1 MALISG
7 VGAGSGLD
15 INALVTQLVQA
26 EAAAPSAAI
35 NRREAK
41 ARAQISGLA
50 TVKSAF
56 DSLQTAVNALKS
68 DSLFSTRT
76 FSSDQSDYVTAKAG
90 SGTAALGSFEVVVD
104 RLAQANKI
112 RFNETPN
119 GTTLDNGTLTIEFGP
134 DAEDRIEVS
143 VDSSNNTLRQ
153 LAASI
158 NAKAG
163 GQGVSASVI
172 ASETGETLVLT
183 ALNSGADSTLSVS
196 PAASGSNLDAFDTG
210 NATNFTELDAAQDAR
225 AFIDGVEVT
234 SSSNTLTD
242 VLEGVSLSLLKL
254 TDGSGSNPSNA
265 RITVSENISSA
276 KTAVEAFVKAYNDA
290 FSAIAT
296 VTAFDLE
303 AQTAAALNGDA
314 LVRGA
319 GDQLRRALGLVIGDI
334 ASAGLGGVLSADAKG
349 KLSFD
354 SSAFDSAY
362 DADPAAVQALFSG
375 ESGSVVTRF
384 AATLDSLL
392 AENGSFAQ
400 RTESLDAR
408 LTEAGQARERLEA
421 RLEQVEAR
429 YRRQFIALDALIGQL
444 GQTSSFLSQQLASLP
459 GLAPPT

>member
-1 MALISG
+1 
-7 VGAGSGLD
+7 
-15 INALVTQLVQA
+15 VQA

-41 ARAQISGLA
+41 ANAQISALA

-56 DSLQTAVNALKS
+56 AKMQTAVNALKS
-68 DSLFSTRT
+68 DSLFSART

-90 SGTAALGSFEVVVD
+90 SGSAALGSFEVVVD

-119 GTTLDNGTLTIEFGP
+119 GTSFGP

-158 NAKAG
+158 NAQAG

-172 ASETGETLVLT
+172 GSASGETLVLT
-183 ALNSGADSTLSVS
+183 ALNSGADSALSVT

-210 NATNFTELDAAQDAR
+210 TPTNFTEIDAAQDAR
-225 AFIDGVEVT
+225 AFIDGVEVS
-234 SSSNTLTD
+234 SSSNTLSD
-242 VLEGVSLSLLKL
+242 VLDGVSLTLIKL

-265 RITVSENISSA
+265 RITVAENVSGAKSA
-276 KTAVEAFVKAYNDA
+276 LSNFVKAYNDA
-290 FSAIAT
+290 F
-296 VTAFDLE
+296 TAFDLK
-303 AQTAAALNGDA
+303 AKTAAALNGDA

-319 GDQLRRALGLVIGDI
+319 GDQLRRALGQVINDV
-334 ASAGLGGVLSADAKG
+334 ATAGLGSVLSSDATG

-354 SSAFDSAY
+354 ASAFDSAY
-362 DADPAAVQALFSG
+362 SADPAAVQGLFSG
-375 ESGSVVTRF
+375 ASGSVATRF

-392 AENGSFAQ
+392 GDGGSFAQ
-400 RTESLDAR
+400 RSESLQAR
-408 LTEAGQARERLEA
+408 LTEAGAARERLDA

-429 YRRQFIALDALIGQL
+429 YRRQFVALDALIGQL
-444 GQTSSFLSQQLASLP
+444 GQTSSFLNQQLSSLP
-459 GLAPPT
+459 GVAPPS

>member
-41 ARAQISGLA
+41 AKAQISALA

-56 DSLQTAVNALKS
+56 AKMQTAVNALKS
-68 DSLFSTRT
+68 DSLFSART

-90 SGTAALGSFEVVVD
+90 SGSAALGSFEVVVD

-119 GTTLDNGTLTIEFGP
+119 GTTLDNGTLSISFGA
-134 DAEDRIEVS
+134 DAEDSIAVS
-143 VDSSNNTLRQ
+143 VDSNNNTLRQ

-158 NAKAG
+158 NAQAG
-163 GQGVSASVI
+163 GKGVSASVI
-172 ASETGETLVLT
+172 GSATGETLVLT
-183 ALNSGADSTLSVS
+183 ALNSGADSALSVTPS
-196 PAASGSNLDAFDTG
+196 ASGSNLDAFDT
-210 NATNFTELDAAQDAR
+210 ATPTNFTEIDAAQDAR
-225 AFIDGVEVT
+225 AFIDGVEVS
-234 SSSNTLTD
+234 SSSNTLSD
-242 VLEGVSLSLLKL
+242 VLDGVSLTLLKL

-265 RITVSENISSA
+265 RITVAENVSGAKSA
-276 KTAVEAFVKAYNDA
+276 LSNFVKAYNDA

-303 AQTAAALNGDA
+303 AKTAAALNGDA

-319 GDQLRRALGLVIGDI
+319 GDQLRRALGQVINDV
-334 ASAGLGGVLSADAKG
+334 AAAGLGSVLSSDATG

-354 SSAFDSAY
+354 ASAFDSAY
-362 DADPAAVQALFSG
+362 SADPAAVQGLFSG
-375 ESGSVVTRF
+375 ASGSVATRF

-392 AENGSFAQ
+392 GDDGSFAQ
-400 RTESLDAR
+400 RSESLQTR
-408 LTEAGQARERLEA
+408 LTEAGAARERLQA

-429 YRRQFIALDALIGQL
+429 YRRQFVDLDALIGQL
-444 GQTSSFLSQQLASLP
+444 GQTSSFLNQQLSSLP
-459 GLAPPT
+459 GFAPPS